1 MSNLFFFSF
10 PGNFYQRNKYTDGT
24 FVSPDADLFPPKN
37 EDFFSPEL
45 ALSSHLTGKEIQE
58 EITEP

>member
-1 MSNLFFFSF
+1 MSNLFFFLFQEISIKEINTQMGPLF
-10 PGNFYQRNKYTDGT
+10 PQTQIY
-24 FVSPDADLFPPKN
+24 FPPKMKM
-37 EDFFSPEL
+37 FFSPEL

>member
-1 MSNLFFFSF
+1 MGPLF
-10 PGNFYQRNKYTDGT
+10 PQTQIY
-24 FVSPDADLFPPKN
+24 FPPKMKM
-37 EDFFSPEL
+37 FFSPEL